1 MWRAAMADETADAY
15 GLASAALPAH
25 ARGISVEPVP
35 GRSPPSLEAGTVD
48 RILGGAGAA
57 QAHAR
62 PADERLQGHQVA
74 SSPTSSAPTR
84 PGGMA
89 HALRLASEIAPVQ
102 LGSERDALIK
112 PADASG
118 TPSAVKAGEGTPSAV
133 KAGED
138 ERLQRLLQ
146 EHAAKTRSALEALRV
161 LTGNA
166 QSLEHAVL
174 SIRLR

>member
-15 GLASAALPAH
+15 GLASAAPP

-35 GRSPPSLEAGTVD
+35 GSPPSLEAGTAD

-57 QAHAR
+57 QAHAM

-102 LGSERDALIK
+102 LGTERDALIK

-118 TPSAVKAGEGTPSAV
+118 TPSAVKP
-133 KAGED
+133 GED

>member
-15 GLASAALPAH
+15 GLASAAPPAH
-25 ARGISVEPVP
+25 VRGISVEPVP
-35 GRSPPSLEAGTVD
+35 GSPRSLEAGTAD

-89 HALRLASEIAPVQ
+89 HALRLASEIAPAVAELQ
-102 LGSERDALIK
+102 LGTERDALIK
-112 PADASG
+112 PADAS
-118 TPSAVKAGEGTPSAV
+118 GTPSAV

>member
-15 GLASAALPAH
+15 GLASAAPPAH
-25 ARGISVEPVP
+25 ARAISVEPVP
-35 GRSPPSLEAGTVD
+35 GRSPRSLEAGTAD

-62 PADERLQGHQVA
+62 PADERLQGHKVA

-89 HALRLASEIAPVQ
+89 RALRLASEIAPVQ
-102 LGSERDALIK
+102 LGTERDALIK

-118 TPSAVKAGEGTPSAV
+118 TPSAVKP
-133 KAGED
+133 GED

>member
-15 GLASAALPAH
+15 GLASAAPPAH
-25 ARGISVEPVP
+25 ARAISVEPVP
-35 GRSPPSLEAGTVD
+35 GRSPRSLEAGTVD

-74 SSPTSSAPTR
+74 SSSTSSAPTR

-102 LGSERDALIK
+102 LGTERDALIK
-112 PADASG
+112 PADAS
-118 TPSAVKAGEGTPSAV
+118 GTPSAV

>member
-15 GLASAALPAH
+15 GLASAAPPAH
-25 ARGISVEPVP
+25 VRGISVEPVP
-35 GRSPPSLEAGTVD
+35 GSPPSLEAGTAD

-62 PADERLQGHQVA
+62 PADERLQGHKVA

-84 PGGMA
+84 PGSMA
-89 HALRLASEIAPVQ
+89 HAMRLASEIAPVQ
-102 LGSERDALIK
+102 LGTERDALIK
-112 PADASG
+112 PADAS
-118 TPSAVKAGEGTPSAV
+118 GTPSAV